1 MNTKKSNTSLVL
13 IGTLQ
18 KVAKMPLASVYMD
31 NETRSLYLFVRVNAL
46 CEMTPVYVT
55 TDTTADSL
63 VKYLN
68 RRIVL
73 RTMFA
78 KKRREYAELVDGR
91 MHKVDFSD
99 SAATDLK
106 LKRAGR
112 FEPELCSNRIELEH
126 FFSNYNR

>member
-1 MNTKKSNTSLVL
+1 MSLVL

-46 CEMTPVYVT
+46 REMTPVYVT
-55 TDTTADSL
+55 TDTTADCL

-91 MHKVDFSD
+91 MHKIDFSD
-99 SAATDLK
+99 AAATDMK